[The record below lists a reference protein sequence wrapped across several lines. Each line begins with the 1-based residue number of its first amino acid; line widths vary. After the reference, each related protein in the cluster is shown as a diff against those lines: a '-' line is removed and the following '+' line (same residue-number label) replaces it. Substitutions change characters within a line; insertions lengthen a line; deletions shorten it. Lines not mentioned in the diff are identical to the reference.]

1 MGGVLRFYLRSLSQT
16 LCDRALHAQLR
27 PAEGPGASR
36 LLPWRPLLVTA
47 QTTLC
52 TLASLRAGP
61 GPPAVPGSDWVKGG
75 AGDSLR
81 VLGWPA
87 ECLGP
92 GHQRLNPSNLD
103 ELRTGQHS

>member
-52 TLASLRAGP
+52 TLASL
-61 GPPAVPGSDWVKGG
+61 
-75 AGDSLR
+75 
-81 VLGWPA
+81 
-87 ECLGP
+87 
-92 GHQRLNPSNLD
+92 
-103 ELRTGQHS
+103 